1 MSEQILKDKLGNK
14 IGSIKNLSDGKLEI
28 RDKLGNKLGTYDPK
42 RNETYDKLNNKI
54 GSGNLLTTLLVKF

>member
-1 MSEQILKDKLGNK
+1 MSEQILKNKLGNK

-42 RNETYDKLNNKI
+42 RNETYNKLGNKI
-54 GSGNLLTTLLVKF
+54 GSGNLLTTLLVNF